1 MMPGSLLGTEVV
13 RVEDPELLEGR
24 GTFIDNLDVPGLL
37 HLAFVRSPYAHAT
50 ITSVDVSAAVSM
62 PGVVAAFTHADL
74 DLAPFHTFG
83 VSLNEACARPP
94 LAVDRVRFV
103 GEAIVAVVAETAA
116 QAADAVLAIE
126 VDAEPMDAVID
137 AEAALQPEAPVQFDA
152 IGSNLAVGL
161 RDREGPDPLDDAEV
175 VVRGRFVNQRIA
187 VVPMEGNAI
196 AVLPGD
202 DGDGHELTV
211 YVSTQMPHLFQQL
224 AAPMLGLPEEA
235 IRVITPHVGGGFGG
249 KAGVTAEHAVAM
261 AAARRLGRPLTWV
274 ETRSENLVALPHGRA
289 QVQYVEMG
297 FTRDGTIT
305 GMHAYVLGDAGAYGG
320 FGGGLALGPT
330 RSMAQGV
337 YRIPKIAYDAAV
349 ALTNTTPVGAF
360 RGAGRPEA
368 AAFLERIMDMAADE
382 LGLDP
387 VEIRRR
393 NLLAPDEFPFTTLM
407 GTTYD
412 IGDYALPLDR
422 AVERAGYE
430 ALLAEQAA
438 RRQRGDR
445 WQLGIGVSTY
455 VEVTAGG
462 GTSEYGSVEVH
473 DDGSVTVSAG
483 TSAHGQGHA
492 TSFAMIVAD
501 RLRVPLEAITY
512 VQSDTALVPRGG
524 GTGGSRSLQLG
535 GTAVYRAADAV
546 VEQARE
552 LAARL
557 LEADADDV
565 VVTDDGRVGVAG
577 VPARALTW
585 AELAQAAAADGD
597 GQGPLASALDAAQEG
612 ATFPFGAHVAV
623 VEVDLE
629 TGQVRLARHVAVDDC
644 GRIVN
649 PLLVRGQQ
657 QGGIAQG
664 IAQALWEQFVY
675 DEDGNPL
682 TSTLAEY
689 AMPSAAEFPF
699 FETENTETPTPLNPL
714 GAKGIGESGT
724 IGSMPAVQNAV
735 VDALSHLGVRHLDM
749 PCTPER
755 VWRAIA
761 TARAGGDTVGWREP
775 PAVFSTL
782 PRRGS
787 HRAPAA
793 TADVEI

>member
-1 MMPGSLLGTEVV
+1 MPGSLLGTEVV

-37 HLAFVRSPYAHAT
+37 HLAFARSPYAHAT

-211 YVSTQMPHLFQQL
+211 YVSTQMPHLFQRL

-274 ETRSENLVALPHGRA
+274 ETRSENMVALPHGRA

-305 GMHAYVLGDAGAYGG
+305 GMHASVIGDAGAYGG

-368 AAFLERIMDMAADE
+368 AAFLERIMDMAADD

-393 NLLAPDEFPFTTLM
+393 NLLAPDQFPFTTLM

-412 IGDYALPLDR
+412 VGNYALPLDR
-422 AVERAGYE
+422 AVERAGYQ

-535 GTAVYRAADAV
+535 GTAVYRAAEAV

-557 LEADADDV
+557 LEADTDDV

-585 AELAQAAAADGD
+585 AELAQAASAEGD

-623 VEVDLE
+623 VEVDVE

-664 IAQALWEQFVY
+664 VAQALWEQFVY